1 MIITIEEYGRK
12 RVITDAIAYDVLCT
26 DDVDNTA
33 ESLDVTLTK
42 KQKEIVARYCQKA
55 ESFPNM
61 EDLRDIIR
69 NVVSGFYD

>member
-12 RVITDAIAYDVLCT
+12 RVIRDAIAYDVLCT

-33 ESLDVTLTK
+33 ELLGVTLTE

-61 EDLRDIIR
+61 EDLADIIR
-69 NVVSGFYD
+69 NVAEGYYS

>member
-12 RVITDAIAYDVLCT
+12 RVITNAIAYDVLCT

-33 ESLDVTLTK
+33 ESLGITLTE
-42 KQKEIVARYCQKA
+42 KQKETVARYCQKA

-61 EDLRDIIR
+61 EDLIDIIR
-69 NVVSGFYD
+69 NVAEGYYS

>member
-12 RVITDAIAYDVLCT
+12 RVITNAIAYDVLCT

-33 ESLDVTLTK
+33 ESLGITLTE

-55 ESFPNM
+55 ERFPNM
-61 EDLRDIIR
+61 EDLADIIS
-69 NVVSGFYD
+69 NVVKGFYD

>member
-12 RVITDAIAYDVLCT
+12 RVITNAIAYDVLCT

-33 ESLDVTLTK
+33 ESLGITLTEE
-42 KQKEIVARYCQKA
+42 QKDLVARYCQNS
-55 ESFPNM
+55 EHFPNM
-61 EDLRDIIR
+61 EDLADIIR